1 MKKNTRIALFFVV
14 SAFFALPTQ
23 AQNFPK
29 LDGSPADIAYLREDR
44 NAPPIAKIIYS
55 RPQKKGREIFGKLEA
70 FGKVWRVG
78 ANEAT
83 EIRFYKDVTIGGK
96 AVKAGTYSVYA
107 IPFEDKW
114 TMVLNTDTDVW
125 GAYSYKQEKDV
136 VRFDVPVAK
145 LEKEQESL
153 AIIFT
158 EPINGASKMIIGW
171 DMTKVE
177 IPIQF

>member
-1 MKKNTRIALFFVV
+1 MKNLTRIAFFVIL
-14 SAFFALPTQ
+14 SACFLTPAQ
-23 AQNFPK
+23 AQTFPK
-29 LDGSPADIAYLREDR
+29 LDNSPADIAYLRENR
-44 NAPPIAKIIYS
+44 NTPPVAKIIYS
-55 RPQKKGREIFGKLEA
+55 RPQKKGREVFGKLEA
-70 FGKVWRVG
+70 YGKVWRVG

-114 TMVLNTDTDVW
+114 TIILNTDLDVW
-125 GAYSYKQEKDV
+125 GAYTYKQEKDV
-136 VRFDVPVAK
+136 VRFDVPVGK
-145 LEKEQESL
+145 LENEQESL

-158 EPINGASKMIIGW
+158 EPTNGESKMIIGW

-177 IPIQF
+177 IPIKF